1 MICMANILM
10 RGFDVSAS
18 NTNVD
23 FKKAK
28 EQGYDFVIIRAG
40 FGRYERQK
48 DTMFEQHYKNA
59 TEAGLHVGAYWYSYA
74 QTVTSKGYDPKQEA
88 LMEAE
93 VCKKIIAGKKF
104 DMPIW
109 YDLEE
114 KDFFNKGSDV
124 VNTVATTF
132 CNYMEQNGYFCGLYG
147 GEALTNLLPK
157 NTLTRYALWYA
168 QYLKEPRYKG
178 TYGMWQYCVAGDS
191 IGNNPNNIP
200 CPSFTSPKL
209 DMDYCYYDYPTAIK
223 NKKLNGY
230 GDTTPVTPTPTPDP
244 VTGFVPRLTIPEYGN
259 KYYNSTGNGGYAVG
273 CIKGSP
279 QQPGLDILSNCFSGD
294 TKIIT
299 RDGIVRLD
307 AIIDKDVLV
316 LSKDGI
322 YRHARGRYFGE
333 QNVYKVTFSNGSEYV
348 CTANHRWYVK
358 RDIKRKSGK
367 LQEYLFKETKDL
379 TSQDYIPYVFIRD
392 SETDVDA
399 IRHGFIYGDGAYYN
413 SYRSSLANLCG
424 KKKDFMMEYFKDS
437 LHISTDK
444 NGTVACYPYPKEYK
458 DVPDVSCDLKY
469 LRGFIKGLIASDGCV
484 DYKGCVKISTV
495 RKKDAEKISE
505 ICSVLGYRNKLRIE
519 TRDTNYKKNSTLYH
533 VSIMSNCLSEDMFI
547 NPEHRLR
554 VSNQNSKKISFTRIK
569 SIESLNRVE
578 DVFCVEEPET
588 HTFALEGN
596 ILTGN
601 CVPYSAA
608 RFNEIGKYGC
618 WKYLKY
624 PPNAENFIEKAQGEG
639 LTISK
644 EPSLGA
650 IIVWQK
656 GATLNGSD
664 GAGHVAVVE
673 VINADGTIVTSESGY
688 NAKNPFWTTARNNKD
703 GNWNGGSAYKFR
715 GFIVN
720 PAVVKQEPVVVEPTP
735 EPTPDPEPE
744 PTNKCPYPEPTRSL
758 KNGMNGDDVKWMQ
771 WYLNEYGMMFK
782 DIDGVFD
789 LKTLAALI
797 TFQFKYK
804 LQIDASC
811 GPITRKALKDNLK

>member
-1 MICMANILM
+1 MANILM
-10 RGFDVSAS
+10 KGFDVSAS

-114 KDFFNKGSDV
+114 KDLFNKGSDV

-279 QQPGLDILSNCFSGD
+279 QQPGLDILSNC
-294 TKIIT
+294 
-299 RDGIVRLD
+299 
-307 AIIDKDVLV
+307 
-316 LSKDGI
+316 
-322 YRHARGRYFGE
+322 
-333 QNVYKVTFSNGSEYV
+333 
-348 CTANHRWYVK
+348 
-358 RDIKRKSGK
+358 
-367 LQEYLFKETKDL
+367 
-379 TSQDYIPYVFIRD
+379 
-392 SETDVDA
+392 
-399 IRHGFIYGDGAYYN
+399 
-413 SYRSSLANLCG
+413 
-424 KKKDFMMEYFKDS
+424 
-437 LHISTDK
+437 
-444 NGTVACYPYPKEYK
+444 
-458 DVPDVSCDLKY
+458 
-469 LRGFIKGLIASDGCV
+469 
-484 DYKGCVKISTV
+484 
-495 RKKDAEKISE
+495 
-505 ICSVLGYRNKLRIE
+505 
-519 TRDTNYKKNSTLYH
+519 
-533 VSIMSNCLSEDMFI
+533 
-547 NPEHRLR
+547 
-554 VSNQNSKKISFTRIK
+554 
-569 SIESLNRVE
+569 
-578 DVFCVEEPET
+578 
-588 HTFALEGN
+588 
-596 ILTGN
+596 
-601 CVPYSAA
+601 VPYSAA

-644 EPSLGA
+644 DPSLGA

-656 GATLNGSD
+656 GATLSGND

-688 NAKNPFWTTARNNKD
+688 NAKNPFWTTTRNNKD